1 MTQRSESVRTLS
13 ASDAPRVLDTVFQSR
28 ATDLARSGAL
38 AEAEGVLRPV
48 LQGPDVP
55 VEALDLEARIC
66 AQQGRLAD
74 AVRWWQMAL
83 ERDPQHEGARAGLR
97 RANTIFRRPTW
108 FHAAWPLGAGAMT
121 VACCAL
127 VVVGLGRRYRNDVD
141 GLQTRTVAAVRAT
154 VQADRVRD
162 AAASGGSAVFLQE
175 QARSLRRVDSTLA
188 SLSRENA
195 KLRATVSRALALR
208 FAEEG
213 TVTARQ
219 RPLAVG
225 SGASGSSEEV
235 LRNLQARVAALPG
248 LRAWRVR
255 SSVVIAFE
263 KTLFDSANALT
274 VAGRQRLQALG
285 GAIADAGAPID
296 AEVVGIARHDTTA
309 ALPAM
314 PDRSAGSSL
323 SRAGAAAAAIISE
336 GMLHTRVSISAMAD
350 DRIRAAYA
358 VPRDLGET
366 ATEIVVV
373 TTAGARSR

>member
-1 MTQRSESVRTLS
+1 MTERSELSVLS
-13 ASDAPRVLDTVFQSR
+13 ATDAPRVLDTVFQSR

-74 AVRWWQMAL
+74 AVRWWQMVL

-108 FHAAWPLGAGAMT
+108 FHAAWRLGAGALT
-121 VACCAL
+121 IAGCAL
-127 VVVGLGRRYRNDVD
+127 VVMGLGRAYLNAVD
-141 GLQTRTVAAVRAT
+141 DRQSRTLDAVRAT
-154 VQADRVRD
+154 LQADRMRD
-162 AAASGGSAVFLQE
+162 AAASGGSALFGQE

-195 KLRATVSRALALR
+195 KLRASVSRALAIR
-208 FAEEG
+208 SAEEG

-219 RPLAVG
+219 RALAVG
-225 SGASGSSEEV
+225 SDASGSSEEV

-248 LRAWRVR
+248 LRAWRLR
-255 SSVVIAFE
+255 NSVVIAFE
-263 KTLFDSANALT
+263 EALFDTANALT

-285 GAIADAGAPID
+285 GAIGDAGVPVD
-296 AEVVGIARHDTTA
+296 AEVVGVARHDSTV
-309 ALPAM
+309 ALTAM

-323 SRAGAAAAAIISE
+323 FRAGAAAAAIISD
-336 GMLHTRVSISAMAD
+336 GLLRTRVSISAMAG

-358 VPRDLGET
+358 VPRELGET
-366 ATEIVVV
+366 VSEIVVV
-373 TTAGARSR
+373 MTPGARSR